1 MMLIAHW
8 HTMLL
13 LKYSSTT
20 ICYYNIN
27 NACLFAIDNTIYW
40 WIFCEEE
47 ESLCKCKKM
56 FLIYYSKIT
65 HLCSFE
71 ELLQL
76 DKKVCTEKGHVFM
89 KYIHLKL

>member
-1 MMLIAHW
+1 MMPVLV
-8 HTMLL
+8 
-13 LKYSSTT
+13 KYSNT
-20 ICYYNIN
+20 ICYYNVN
-27 NACLFAIDNTIYW
+27 NAFLFAIDNTIYW
-40 WIFCEEE
+40 WIFCE

-76 DKKVCTEKGHVFM
+76 DK
-89 KYIHLKL
+89 